1 MNRCLLVGVLITSL
15 SLIGCGGDGTAAKS
29 GSSKAGGVASRDL
42 SPQNA
47 EIASIYNRSCR
58 SCHTVG
64 GTGAPL
70 TGDVAAWEPRMAKGM
85 DVLVNSVVEGFGG
98 MPPFG
103 FCMDC
108 DVEQFEALITFM
120 AQGK

>member
-1 MNRCLLVGVLITSL
+1 MKYSLLTFIMACTLGLAS
-15 SLIGCGGDGTAAKS
+15 CGDS
-29 GSSKAGGVASRDL
+29 GSTGGTGDSAGAVPSRNL
-42 SPQNA
+42 APENQ

-58 SCHTVG
+58 SCHSVA

-85 DVLVNSVVEGFGG
+85 DTLVTSVVEGFGG

-120 AQGK
+120 ATGK

>member
-1 MNRCLLVGVLITSL
+1 MKHSLLAVFAFIVLGLAACSDSGKSTGAASAGSGAASGANQSAADPEIT
-15 SLIGCGGDGTAAKS
+15 
-29 GSSKAGGVASRDL
+29 
-42 SPQNA
+42 
-47 EIASIYNRSCR
+47 SIYNRSCR
-58 SCHTVG
+58 SCHSVA
-64 GTGAPL
+64 GTGAPQ

-85 DVLVNSVVEGFGG
+85 DAMVTSVVEGFGG

-108 DVEQFEALITFM
+108 DVEQFEALITYM